1 MLLAKGG
8 KAGGGVILAGDVGG
22 TKTNLAC
29 FAVQDETLTP
39 VVERSVPSANY
50 SSLETILQE
59 LMKDHTLN
67 FTGACFGVAGPVV
80 DGRLQ
85 ATNLPWIVDVKAL
98 QRTLKLETVGL
109 INDLEATAYGIEIL
123 PEKAFV
129 TLHTG
134 QPSPHGNRAVIAAG
148 TGLGEGMLLWEGQ
161 RFRAIASEGG
171 HADFAPRN
179 PLEIELFRFLLG
191 RFGRVSYERV
201 LSGPGLVNIYR
212 FLKETGRGE
221 EPAWLTEQLTS
232 DDPAAVI
239 SENALAG
246 RSDLCVKSLDLFVS
260 IYGAEAGNLA
270 LKVMASGGVY
280 VGGGIAPKVLQK
292 LKGGTF
298 MKAFTDKGRLSPF
311 LSQIHV
317 RVILEERAALYGA
330 AHYGLSLAA
339 GSKQVA
345 RQP

>member
-1 MLLAKGG
+1 M
-8 KAGGGVILAGDVGG
+8 ILAGDVGG

-29 FAVQDETLTP
+29 FALEGDKLIP
-39 VVERSVPSANY
+39 VVQRSAPSADY
-50 SSLETILQE
+50 PGLEAILHE
-59 LMKDHTLN
+59 FMRDHDLS

-85 ATNLPWIVDVKAL
+85 ATNLPWVVDVGSL
-98 QRTLKLETVGL
+98 QRTLKLEAVGL
-109 INDLEATAYGIEIL
+109 INDLEATAYGVETL
-123 PEKAFV
+123 PEEAFAV
-129 TLHTG
+129 LHPG
-134 QPSPHGNRAVIAAG
+134 QSTPQGNRAVIAAG
-148 TGLGEGMLLWEGQ
+148 TGLGEAMLLWEGQ
-161 RFRAIASEGG
+161 RFRAVASEGG

-212 FLKETGRGE
+212 FLKETGQGE
-221 EPAWLTEQLTS
+221 EPTWLTEQLAGG
-232 DDPAAVI
+232 DAAAVI
-239 SENALAG
+239 SESALAS

-292 LKGGTF
+292 LKNGTF
-298 MKAFTDKGRLSPF
+298 INAFTDKGRLSPF
-311 LSQIHV
+311 LSQIPV

-339 GSKQVA
+339 GSKQVV